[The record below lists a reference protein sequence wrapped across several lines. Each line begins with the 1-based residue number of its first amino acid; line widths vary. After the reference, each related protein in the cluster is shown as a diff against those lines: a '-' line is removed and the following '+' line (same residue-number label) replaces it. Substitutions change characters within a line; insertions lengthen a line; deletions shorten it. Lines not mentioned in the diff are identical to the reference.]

1 MLNYSS
7 NKTNWFLVILVNLIL
22 AGFLFNSCS
31 RQPAISI
38 SPSGHDLYFEKLAT
52 RWDEAIPLGNGM
64 LGALIWQ
71 KGNNLRISLD
81 RADLWDLRPMETL
94 NIPEFRFSWVYDQVN
109 KEDYKPVQ
117 DLFDV
122 PYNRNPAPTKIPAG
136 ALEFDISQLGEIEYI
151 QLYLNHALCD
161 VKWTNGARLLTFI
174 HATIPV
180 GWYRFENIPADV
192 LPLLVPPPYC
202 AKTNTGNANSV
213 TGQDLRRLGYKK
225 GEILQSDNA
234 IFYKQEGWNGF
245 YYEIN
250 TEWEIQKDGTLE
262 GSWSISSQYPDM
274 DKTESASSVVK
285 EAINRGFEKDFISHN
300 DWWLDFRNQSS
311 VTVPDP
317 VLEKQWYLEMYK
329 FGSASR
335 RGAPPIS
342 LQAVWT
348 ADNGR
353 IPPWKGDFHHDL
365 NTQLSYWPCY
375 SGNHL
380 EEGLAFPDW
389 LWEIRPE
396 AKKYTKAYFGTNGL
410 NVPGVTTLRG
420 QPMGGW
426 IQYSFSPTVSAW
438 LAHHFYLHWR
448 YSMDRNFLQDRAYPF
463 IKDVAIHLEEISV
476 RNKNNQWKLPISSS
490 PEIHNNSIH
499 AWFHQTTNYDLALIR
514 WTFNKAAEMA
524 DELDLEDEAL
534 HWKEILSGWPGF
546 AVSDSTGGLLVTP
559 GEHLQES
566 HRHFSHLMAIHP
578 LGLIDWDNG
587 EKDREI
593 IKNTINDLDS
603 LGTDWWTGYSFSWL
617 GNLKA
622 RAMDG
627 EGAAEVL
634 KIFAECFCLPNS
646 FHVNGDQSGTGK
658 SKFTY
663 RPFTLEGNFA
673 FAAGIQEMLLQS
685 HTGIIY
691 IFPAI
696 PKSWEDVSFEKLR
709 AEGAFLVSAKKTNG
723 KLDEVIIMSEA
734 GGTLK
739 LANPFGEDFFEIAG
753 VDMASDQM
761 QKPVI
766 EIEIKPGMEIIFKRL
781 TTRP

>member
-1 MLNYSS
+1 MLNYS
-7 NKTNWFLVILVNLIL
+7 KKKRNWFLVILVNLIL
-22 AGFLFNSCS
+22 TGFLFNSCS
-31 RQPAISI
+31 RQSAISI
-38 SPSGHDLYFEKLAT
+38 SPSGHDLYFEELSAT
-52 RWDEAIPLGNGM
+52 WDEAIPLGNGM

-81 RADLWDLRPMETL
+81 RADLWDLRPMKNL
-94 NIPEFRFSWVYDQVN
+94 NIPEFKFSWVYDQVK

-151 QLYLNHALCD
+151 QLYLNNALCD
-161 VKWTNGARLLTFI
+161 VKWKTGARLLTFI

-192 LPLLVPPPYC
+192 LPLLIPPPYF
-202 AKTNTGNANSV
+202 AETNTGSANSV

-262 GSWSISSQYPDM
+262 GSWSISSQYPDR
-274 DKTESASSVVK
+274 DKTEAASSVVK
-285 EAINRGFEKDFISHN
+285 NAKSRGFEKDFISHN

-329 FGSASR
+329 LGSASR

-380 EEGLAFPDW
+380 EEGLAFLDW
-389 LWEIRPE
+389 LWKIRPE
-396 AKKYTKAYFGTNGL
+396 AKKYTQAYFGTNGL

-476 RNKNNQWKLPISSS
+476 RDKNNQWKLPISSS
-490 PEIHNNSIH
+490 PEIHNNSIN

-578 LGLIDWDNG
+578 LGLIDWGNG
-587 EKDREI
+587 EKDQEI

-603 LGTDWWTGYSFSWL
+603 LGSDWWTGYSFSWL

-627 EGAAEVL
+627 EGAAEAL

-696 PKSWEDVSFEKLR
+696 PDDWKDVSFEKLR
-709 AEGAFLVSAKKTNG
+709 AEGAFLVSATQTNS
-723 KLDEVIIMSEA
+723 KINEVKIMAET
-734 GGTLK
+734 GGIFR
-739 LANPFGEDFFEIAG
+739 LANPFGEDHFEVTG
-753 VDMASDQM
+753 VDMTSDQI

-766 EIEIKPGMEIIFKRL
+766 EIETKPGMEIIFRRL